1 MILRALWSVLR
12 AASRR
17 GGEGC
22 EAACRVGGARS
33 RARAARAARPR
44 GLAIR
49 RGSVT
54 GRGTT
59 LGADGP
65 ESCGA
70 KVEDVALE
78 LRALGL
84 ETADGAALG
93 LKAFGLVLEGAAL
106 GLTELG
112 PVAAAAEPGIG
123 VNTPCAI
130 AAGQARGVARA
141 SPTTMRLMM
150 VVMPAS
156 PILMATCNARGGL
169 QGRRS
174 LRSGTM
180 DGELLKTLAGERR
193 LPGREDT

>member
-1 MILRALWSVLR
+1 M
-12 AASRR
+12 
-17 GGEGC
+17 
-22 EAACRVGGARS
+22 
-33 RARAARAARPR
+33 
-44 GLAIR
+44 
-49 RGSVT
+49 T

-59 LGADGP
+59 LGAEGP

-93 LKAFGLVLEGAAL
+93 LKAFGLVLDGAAL

-112 PVAAAAEPGIG
+112 PVAAAAEPGVG

-130 AAGQARGVARA
+130 AAGETREPARA
-141 SPTTMRLMM
+141 SPMTTRPII

-156 PILMATCNARGGL
+156 PTPETKRATYAEGC
-169 QGRRS
+169 RRA
-174 LRSGTM
+174 LTPFRD
-180 DGELLKTLAGERR
+180 DGW
-193 LPGREDT
+193 